1 MTKSELM
8 TKATRLAKTFVGDW
22 VARMKLALK
31 VVWAMAKKVEKFV
44 MPHFNFR
51 GSEKQI
57 SWANDIV
64 ADFYANANNL
74 YNHPYWAHN
83 KEVRAMIERQVK
95 LCAARFATMTAGQ
108 IINVREKLY
117 GLHEYINNYD
127 CYLSNLE
134 NK

>member
-31 VVWAMAKKVEKFV
+31 VVWAMVKKAEKFA
-44 MPHFNFR
+44 MPHFDFK

-57 SWANDIV
+57 AWANDIIS
-64 ADFYANANNL
+64 DFYVNANNL
-74 YNHPYWAHN
+74 YNYQYWCHKA
-83 KEVRAMIERQVK
+83 EVQAMIERQVK
-95 LCAARFATMTAGQ
+95 ICTERFEKMTAGQ